1 MDLAFLY
8 SVYWNLFNESLVW
21 TGSHAP
27 LERGP
32 GTQSS
37 NKLVGG
43 WAQDAVWSTRQVSRR
58 RRVEAK
64 QDLDH
69 NPLSSSRPL
78 FSSFLILPP
87 PSSFLFSH
95 SSLPFPF
102 LTGFPPPL
110 SCLCRTPF
118 TFFLFDLWMN

>member
-8 SVYWNLFNESLVW
+8 SVYWNLFNVSLVW
-21 TGSHAP
+21 TDSHAP
-27 LERGP
+27 LEGGP

-43 WAQDAVWSTRQVSRR
+43 WAQDAVWPTRQVSRR
-58 RRVEAK
+58 RGVEAK

-78 FSSFLILPP
+78 FSFFPNFASSSFLPLFLFFPLFPLPHQLP
-87 PSSFLFSH
+87 PSS
-95 SSLPFPF
+95 SLVFVQNT
-102 LTGFPPPL
+102 LYVL
-110 SCLCRTPF
+110 SI
-118 TFFLFDLWMN
+118 